1 VTRLFQKILV
11 PIDGS
16 KSANNTLDK
25 ALQLAKIHGSVI
37 EILHV
42 MTLAENLPTEP
53 EMSEKI
59 DTPSEW
65 VEEYLTKIRI
75 DAKKMLSEALEKA
88 TNMGLAGKATSKLLV
103 GKPGDVILYEAANGD
118 FDLIVIGNR
127 GLSGLKEFVLGSV
140 SHQVVD
146 ESKIPVL
153 VVK

>member
-1 VTRLFQKILV
+1 
-11 PIDGS
+11 
-16 KSANNTLDK
+16 
-25 ALQLAKIHGSVI
+25 
-37 EILHV
+37 
-42 MTLAENLPTEP
+42 
-53 EMSEKI
+53 MSEKI